1 MNNIEKFLNKNNISC
16 RTKGYYYLESAIEV
30 SLQINNRKI
39 NPCSDIYPSVAKK
52 YNTSVSAVEKSMRYT
67 LKESEKYKNFTVG
80 KFLNNEIDEL
90 KTTYKNNNKYCDMWN
105 KLKKVLESITNA
117 NWITKE
123 AVLKTMQELEKD
135 CENE

>member
-1 MNNIEKFLNKNNISC
+1 MNNVEQFLKNNNITNK
-16 RTKGYYYLESAIEV
+16 TKGHYYLEKAI
-30 SLQINNRKI
+30 QIALSINDRKI
-39 NPCSDIYPSVAKK
+39 YPCSDIYPIVATKF
-52 YNTSVSAVEKSMRYT
+52 NATSFAVEKAMRYT

-123 AVLKTMQELEKD
+123 AVLKTMQEIEKD